1 MNRAPASKIRQ
12 LKLASFVAFHHNDM
26 FHFGVRMKQF
36 LTSVLIISGA
46 AMAVTSCH
54 SREPRSHQKIQK
66 VLLISIDT
74 LRADYLSCY
83 DPQKKT
89 SPNIDRFADDNILFE
104 YATSQGPSTA
114 ISHKSILYSLYPAIH
129 KTTKDTV
136 PTETSRSPLEIL
148 QSKGF
153 KTAAFVGGGQLS
165 RKFGFARGFDSY
177 WEAAGTRKKGKD
189 RFNLQAIEM
198 KTDEWLDHNYKN
210 NFFLFVHTY
219 EVHCPYN
226 PPEKNAQKFTSW
238 YQGSLDPNG
247 KCGDNYYNV
256 QPMSPDD
263 MQYVRGLYSGS
274 VNFVDEFIGRLIQKL
289 KNLNIYDQTMIVFL
303 ADHGESLGERSYV
316 GHNLDYEIQLHVPLI
331 MHIPGYDN
339 ARIDQPVIG
348 IDVMPTIFDVLG
360 LGRAFPFQGR
370 SLIPVVDGTT
380 EIERDRVL
388 IAEQKDRIRV
398 RKEEW
403 VCIFSRVGPPREEL
417 YNVKED
423 PEELN
428 NLAEKNPEK
437 VAEFKRFYGRMLESS
452 KDISAKFIL
461 GPQSGPELDE
471 ATKEQLKALG
481 YVGE

>member
-1 MNRAPASKIRQ
+1 
-12 LKLASFVAFHHNDM
+12 
-26 FHFGVRMKQF
+26 MKQF
-36 LTSVLIISGA
+36 IRIVLMIFCA
-46 AMAVTSCH
+46 ALFVTSCK
-54 SREPRSHQKIQK
+54 SRGEVHHQKIQK
-66 VLLISIDT
+66 VVLISIDT

-83 DPQKKT
+83 DSKKKT
-89 SPNIDRFADDNILFE
+89 SPNIDRFADNNVLFE

-114 ISHKSILYSLYPAIH
+114 ISHKSILYSLYPAVH
-129 KTTKDTV
+129 KLTKDTV

-189 RFNLQAIEM
+189 HFNLESIEM
-198 KTDEWLDHNYKN
+198 NTDEWLDRHYKQ

-226 PPEKNAQKFTSW
+226 PPQKFAQKFTSW
-238 YQGSLDPNG
+238 YRGNLDPNG

-263 MQYVRGLYSGS
+263 MEFVRGLYSGS
-274 VNFVDEFIGRLIQKL
+274 VNFVDEFVGRLIEKL
-289 KNLNIYDQTMIVFL
+289 KNLNIYDQTMVVFL

-316 GHNLDYEIQLHVPLI
+316 GHNLPYEIQLHIPLI
-331 MHIPGYDN
+331 MHIPGHDG

-348 IDVMPTIFDVLG
+348 IDVMPTIFDALG
-360 LGRAFPFQGR
+360 LGRPYAFQGR
-370 SLIPVVDGTT
+370 SLIPVIDGTT
-380 EIERDRVL
+380 EIESDRVL

-398 RKEEW
+398 RKGEW

-417 YNVKED
+417 YNAKKD

-428 NLAEKNPEK
+428 NLADKDPEK
-437 VAEFKRFYGRMLESS
+437 VREFVRYYSRMLDSS
-452 KDISAKFIL
+452 REMSAKFIL
-461 GPQSGPELDE
+461 GSQSGPDLDE